1 MSWLQSRKGGLH
13 FILSDN
19 GNYDFNIKVK
29 HYEFMGFTNDVIDYG
44 CLGCVFV
51 LKLKRKRKTHSI

>member
-29 HYEFMGFTNDVIDYG
+29 HYEFMGFTNDVIDFG
-44 CLGCVFV
+44 CLECVFCF
-51 LKLKRKRKTHSI
+51 